1 MPCAHALRP
10 SSRSVLLG
18 ASPTGALTLPSSGRA
33 KGYALVPPLKSNVRA
48 LALNLVRF
56 RFAPVRRV
64 FVHELARSHAPVA
77 HRSYSSRG
85 FDQRRGCS
93 LVALLG
99 VAFSLAKPEGNSL
112 AAGASSSLAAVCSR
126 GGRNFILSSSGPN
139 LKHEYEV
146 QYNAGSGLHA
156 LRARAAAEF
165 SSSSIGCVTHRRPNP
180 AFKRTCQGL
189 RPCLAA

>member
-1 MPCAHALRP
+1 MPRAHALRP

-48 LALNLVRF
+48 LALNSVRF
-56 RFAPVRRV
+56 RFAPVRQV
-64 FVHELARSHAPVA
+64 LVHELARGHAPVA
-77 HRSYSSRG
+77 HRSFSSRG
-85 FDQRRGCS
+85 FGQHRGCS

-112 AAGASSSLAAVCSR
+112 AAFASASLAAVCLR

-156 LRARAAAEF
+156 SRSRAAAEF
-165 SSSSIGCVTHRRPNP
+165 PFRSTGRVTHRRPNP
-180 AFKRTCQGL
+180 SFKRTCQGL
-189 RPCLAA
+189 RPCPAA